1 MMSQIIDSLV
11 FVLLIQKGLGFLN
24 DFSLFASS
32 IAAFSKKIINIK
44 ILADES
50 WARIGREG
58 GRVKHCSLLQMLR
71 FQLLDD

>member
-11 FVLLIQKGLGFLN
+11 FVLLIQKGLGFIN
-24 DFSLFASS
+24 DFPLFTSS

-50 WARIGREG
+50 WARIGR
-58 GRVKHCSLLQMLR
+58 
-71 FQLLDD
+71 

>member
-50 WARIGREG
+50 WARIGR
-58 GRVKHCSLLQMLR
+58 
-71 FQLLDD
+71 